1 MSVRFSLR
9 IAVAIVCVLRATS
22 GLSQDTHAIPLG
34 LDPTFWGQKNAPY
47 TLKLT
52 QTNTIVNG
60 NNAPQTHVM
69 VMNTFRNSNGL
80 VREEYIYDKGRP
92 MAVSIRDPG
101 KSTNT
106 IMYVVTK
113 QALVVPI
120 HPPGTGWT
128 VERLPSRVID
138 SFQAKGLRF
147 TITIPASADGT
158 EPPGMVIEE
167 DWISSSLGIVLEQ
180 IINNPRLGTTTKTV
194 AQVERVEPDPALF
207 KIDLSGYSV
216 QQSGSSAQ

>member
-1 MSVRFSLR
+1 MSVRFGLR
-9 IAVAIVCVLRATS
+9 IVLAFVCVLQTTS
-22 GLSQDTHAIPLG
+22 GMSQDTKAIPPS

-69 VMNTFRNSNGL
+69 VMNTFRNSDGL
-80 VREEYIYDKGRP
+80 VREESFYDNGRP

-106 IMYVVTK
+106 IMYIVTK
-113 QALVVPI
+113 QAVVAPI

-138 SFQAKGLRF
+138 SFQAEGLRF
-147 TITIPASADGT
+147 TRTIPASADGT

-194 AQVERVEPDPALF
+194 AQFERVEPDATLF

-216 QQSGSSAQ
+216 QQVGQPAQ